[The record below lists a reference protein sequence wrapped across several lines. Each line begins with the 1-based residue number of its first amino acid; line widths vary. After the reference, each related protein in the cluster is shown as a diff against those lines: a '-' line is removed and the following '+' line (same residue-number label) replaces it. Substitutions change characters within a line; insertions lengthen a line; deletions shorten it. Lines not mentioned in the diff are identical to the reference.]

1 MWDVIVIGAGVVGC
15 SAARELSQYQLK
27 VLVLEKGSDV
37 CSGASKGNSAMV
49 HAGYDPEPGSKK
61 ALYNVLGNAMFD
73 ALCSELEV
81 PFERKG
87 TMIFATSA
95 EEMREVYRLK
105 KLGDLNGVPG
115 VRVLETKELHEME
128 PYMGKDVI
136 GALFAPTG
144 GIVCPYSLVIAM
156 AENAAVNGVAF
167 RLDTEVTGLAKRE
180 GQWDVITNNGNFA
193 TRLIFNCA
201 GTHADRL
208 NNMVSED
215 AFHITPRFGSHILL
229 DREYIKYVDTTIC
242 QTPTVLPTGGHTKG
256 MGIMP
261 SVDGT
266 VILGC
271 DAEDYTDPDEVGCTA
286 RSLQRITDYFKRV
299 WPYLPIGNCVDH
311 FPMEGIINFYGGLRA
326 HPDRDDFI
334 LGEAPDA
341 PGFINAAGIESPGLT
356 AGPAIGAYLAE
367 LAVNKLHAEKNE
379 NYKPGRNAMRPFR
392 TMTKEERMEAIRQN
406 PDYGKIVCRCEQVT
420 EAEIR
425 DAIRRPLGAR
435 SINAVKMRTR
445 AGMGRC
451 QGGFCSARVLQIL
464 CEELRL
470 DPLQITQAGGDSYVL
485 LEQSCRRALERECD

>member
-15 SAARELSQYQLK
+15 SAARVLSQYQLK
-27 VLVLEKGSDV
+27 VLVLEKGNDI

-61 ALYNVLGNAMFD
+61 AIYNVLGNAMFD
-73 ALCSELEV
+73 ELCSELEV
-81 PFERKG
+81 PFERSG
-87 TMIFATSA
+87 TMIFATNE
-95 EEMREVYRLK
+95 EEMHEVEKLK
-105 KLGDLNGVPG
+105 KLGDINGVPG
-115 VRVLETKELHEME
+115 VRVLGQQELREME
-128 PYMGKDVI
+128 PHMGKDVI

-156 AENAAVNGVAF
+156 AENAAINGVEF
-167 RLDTEVTGLAKRE
+167 KLDTEVTGFKKQD
-180 GQWDVITNNGNFA
+180 GQWNVITNNGVFQ
-193 TRLIFNCA
+193 TKLIFNCA
-201 GTHADRL
+201 GTHSDRL

-215 AFHITPRFGSHILL
+215 KFYITPRYGSHILL

-242 QTPTVLPTGGHTKG
+242 QTPTALPTGGHTKG

-271 DAEDYTDPDEVGCTA
+271 DAEDCDDPDDVRCTA
-286 RSLQRITDYFKRV
+286 RSLQRIIDYFEKV
-299 WPYLPIGNCVDH
+299 WKHLPIGDCVSR
-311 FPMEGIINFYGGLRA
+311 FPMDGIINAYGGLRA
-326 HPDRDDFI
+326 HCDRDDFI
-334 LGEAPDA
+334 IGEVSDA

-356 AGPAIGAYLAE
+356 AGPAIGACLSE
-367 LAVNKLHAEKNE
+367 LAAAKLRAKKNE
-379 NYKPGRNAMRPFR
+379 NYRPGRNAMRRFR
-392 TMTKEERMEAIRQN
+392 DMTKEERLEAIRRN

-451 QGGFCSARVLQIL
+451 QGGFCSSRVLQIL
-464 CEELRL
+464 CEELNL
-470 DPLQITQAGGDSYVL
+470 DPLEVTQSGGDSHVL
-485 LEQSCRRALERECD
+485 LGKACCGHEGE